1 MDTRQPEA
9 LLTAGRVVLRPL
21 RDDDAET
28 LIGILADSEVM
39 KWAVYDR
46 PLSRTEALAF
56 ISRAFAPRIE
66 MLGMHVISEAAAT
79 RAVGFSGF
87 RKCALLGCEDVE
99 FGWVLARECH
109 GRGFATA
116 LGQALIDCGLN
127 RLGLRR
133 VLAACH
139 PSNVVSEHIL
149 RDKLKMEF
157 VADVESQPGLRR
169 RVYCAVSPTITTG

>member
-1 MDTRQPEA
+1 MGTMQPEA
-9 LLTAGRVVLRPL
+9 LLTAGRVVLRPR
-21 RDDDAET
+21 RDEDVEP

-46 PLSRTEALAF
+46 QLSRTEALAF

-66 MLGMHVISEAAAT
+66 MLGMHVISEAPTT

-87 RKCALLGCEDVE
+87 RKCALLGGEDVE
-99 FGWVLARECH
+99 FGWVLAGEFH
-109 GRGFATA
+109 GRGFATV
-116 LGQALIDCGLN
+116 LGQALIECGLN
-127 RLGLRR
+127 RSGLRR

-139 PSNVVSEHIL
+139 PSNAASEHVL

-157 VADVESQPGLRR
+157 VAEVEPQPGFGGGCTARSLQ
-169 RVYCAVSPTITTG
+169 P